1 MVGKFN
7 DFREKTLKEIRL
19 WAWAAAV
26 LPLSGLA
33 AIFFV
38 WSFGTSYWFNI
49 AMIVGETTMFAI
61 AVTWWWWALYTM
73 KKLINQWD
81 ETRNGVSSL
90 LENIGDIKAIVSQR
104 LPEDK

>member
-1 MVGKFN
+1 MENFK
-7 DFREKTLKEIRL
+7 DKTMHEIRL

-38 WSFGTSYWFNI
+38 WSFGTSYWFNV

-61 AVTWWWWALYTM
+61 AVAWWWWALYTM
-73 KKLINQWD
+73 KKLVNQWD
-81 ETRNGVSSL
+81 NTRDGVNSIL
-90 LENIGDIKAIVSQR
+90 KDIGQIKNMVSK
-104 LPEDK
+104 PSEDK